1 MKVTLFDFEHRGEGT
16 YFSCYVPTKL
26 NLNEFGNLASGD
38 LLINDSRMIS
48 RKQQKKI
55 YAMIGDISDYTGH
68 HVEFLKSYLKSEYIA
83 MYGGDWFSL
92 SYVDMTTA
100 RKFIEFILH
109 ICFEWEVPLSQKTV
123 DLAREVNNYLFLCL
137 KHRKYTYLN
146 LTLLLNG
153 KLTNTEKIRW
163 GKFEV
168 VGDYDIAIFKA
179 EQRMKRYEEF
189 LLATGRTDYSKEMLK
204 VLIVALER
212 PDFDWK
218 YFIGRCKGNADKA
231 NLNKE
236 FKSISTN
243 ARAVALVQY
252 LYNTNSRKNFFY

>member
-137 KHRKYTYLN
+137 KYRKCAVCGCKADIHHHENLVGMGMDRAKHNHEDSKYIALCRVHHNECHNLGHRTFENKY
-146 LTLLLNG
+146 
-153 KLTNTEKIRW
+153 KLT
-163 GKFEV
+163 
-168 VGDYDIAIFKA
+168 AIKLN
-179 EQRMKRYEEF
+179 E
-189 LLATGRTDYSKEMLK
+189 RTIKELR
-204 VLIVALER
+204 I
-212 PDFDWK
+212 
-218 YFIGRCKGNADKA
+218 
-231 NLNKE
+231 
-236 FKSISTN
+236 
-243 ARAVALVQY
+243 
-252 LYNTNSRKNFFY
+252 